1 MLGRFAR
8 LLLAGTAILAAD
20 WTVAAAPNQAATKAQ
35 YARPKHIDFPAT
47 NPYSPAKA
55 ELGKILFFD
64 PRLSQKS
71 ALACVS
77 CHNPSFGW
85 EDGRARG
92 IGHDM
97 QLLGRSTPTVQNVAW
112 GAEFFWDGRAPTL
125 EEQSVGPIQNAKEMA
140 MDLTTLSGKL
150 KQIPGYRARFDEVFP
165 GKGITPETIG
175 MAIAT
180 FQRTVVSGPAPFDRW
195 IEGQETAISEDAKR
209 GFALFNGKGNCAACH
224 STWRFTDDGYHDIGL
239 PSTDIGRAAIVPGI
253 DALKHAFKT
262 PGLRNTVRRHPYMH
276 DGSIATLD
284 AVVRHY
290 NDGFIVRPSLST
302 EMKRL
307 DLTETEI
314 KDMVAFLETLS
325 SQDPPMATPLLP

>member
-1 MLGRFAR
+1 MSVRFGK
-8 LLLAGTAILAAD
+8 LLLASVALAGLTVVVQASTNLAAL
-20 WTVAAAPNQAATKAQ
+20 KSQ
-35 YARPKHIDFPAT
+35 YVRPKHIDFPQS

-64 PRLSQKS
+64 PRLSAKS

-97 QLLGRSTPTVQNVAW
+97 QVLGRSTPTVQNVAW
-112 GAEFFWDGRAPTL
+112 GIEFFWDGRAPTL
-125 EEQSVGPIQNAKEMA
+125 EKQSVGPIENAKEMA
-140 MDLTTLSGKL
+140 MDLNTLSGKL

-195 IEGQETAISEDAKR
+195 IEGDEKAISENAKR
-209 GFALFNGKGNCAACH
+209 GFALFNGKASCAACH

-239 PSTDIGRAAIVPGI
+239 PSTDIGRAAIVPGVEV
-253 DALKHAFKT
+253 LKHAFKT
-262 PGLRNTVRRHPYMH
+262 PGLRNASRRRPFMH
-276 DGSIATLD
+276 DGSIATLE

-290 NDGFIVRPSLST
+290 DSGFVTRPSLSS
-302 EMKRL
+302 EMKPL
-307 DLTETEI
+307 KLTDTEV
-314 KDMVAFLETLS
+314 KDIVAFLETLNS
-325 SQDPPMATPLLP
+325 EDPPMATPLLP

>member
-1 MLGRFAR
+1 MSAGFAR
-8 LLLAGTAILAAD
+8 LLLVATIALAAD
-20 WTVAAAPNQAATKAQ
+20 WTAAAEPNQAALKAQ
-35 YARPKHIDFPAT
+35 YVRPKHIDFPAT

-112 GAEFFWDGRAPTL
+112 GVEFFWDGRAPTL
-125 EEQSVGPIQNAKEMA
+125 EQQSVGPIQNAKEMA
-140 MDLTTLSGKL
+140 MDLNTLSGKL
-150 KQIPGYRARFDEVFP
+150 KEIPGYRARFDEVFP

-195 IEGQETAISEDAKR
+195 IEGEETAIGENAKH
-209 GFALFNGKGNCAACH
+209 GFALFNGKANCAVCH
-224 STWRFTDDGYHDIGL
+224 SSWRLTDDSYHDIGL
-239 PSTDIGRAAIVPGI
+239 PSRDIGRAAIVPGV

-276 DGSIATLD
+276 DGSIATLE
-284 AVVRHY
+284 AVVQHY
-290 NDGFIVRPSLST
+290 NKGFVVRPSLSN
-302 EMKRL
+302 EMKPL
-307 DLTETEI
+307 NLSDAEI
-314 KDMVAFLETLS
+314 KDLVAFLETLS